1 MEITA
6 GAILSIPADTPHLPY
21 NPGPGPATAVIP
33 RTDPHQQD
41 SVVPL
46 PQLQALVP

>member
-6 GAILSIPADTPHLPY
+6 GDILCIPANMPHLPD
-21 NPGPGPATAVIP
+21 NPGLGPATAVIP
-33 RTDPHQQD
+33 RTDPHEQD
-41 SVVPL
+41 SVVLL